1 METCLFCAEY
11 ERGHPATVE
20 YVCGICVQK
29 LININAEDGRQLY
42 NKTENSRQKKAI
54 SIVKRIK

>member
-11 ERGHPATVE
+11 EKGHPVTVE

-29 LININAEDGRQLY
+29 LININAEEGRKLY
-42 NKTENSRQKKAI
+42 DKTENPRQKKAI
-54 SIVKRIK
+54 SIVKGLK